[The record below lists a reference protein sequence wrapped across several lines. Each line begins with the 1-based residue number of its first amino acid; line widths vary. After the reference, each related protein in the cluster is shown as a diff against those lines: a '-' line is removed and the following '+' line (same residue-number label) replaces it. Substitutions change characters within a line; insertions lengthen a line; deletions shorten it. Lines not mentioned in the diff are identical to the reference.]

1 MTVTYDKSLEIL
13 KVHLAEYR
21 PQLEQALAAVKVLE
35 TAAPDSEE
43 FSDAL
48 AALHVGA
55 TVLEPYSEG
64 MVIAI
69 DNYTEDL
76 PDDDE

>member
-1 MTVTYDKSLEIL
+1 MEK
-13 KVHLAEYR
+13 
-21 PQLEQALAAVKVLE
+21 ALAAIAILE
-35 TAAPDSEE
+35 TTAPDSDE

-48 AALHVGA
+48 ALHVGA

-69 DNYTEDL
+69 DEFTEDQ
-76 PDDDE
+76 PD

>member
-1 MTVTYDKSLEIL
+1 MNTTTLYEKSLTSL
-13 KVHLAEYR
+13 RRHLEEYR
-21 PQLEQALAAVKVLE
+21 PQLEKALAAVKVLE

-48 AALHVGA
+48 AELHVGA

-69 DNYTEDL
+69 DEFTEDQ
-76 PDDDE
+76 PD